1 MFLGLEP
8 IVHLDDMRVVELECA
23 VHEGD
28 VLLEVR
34 DAGLCDD
41 LDGHFLGRIFG
52 EPGALG
58 YFAIRSTTW
67 CFLIVM

>member
-1 MFLGLEP
+1 
-8 IVHLDDMRVVELECA
+8 MRVVELECA

-41 LDGHFLGRIFG
+41 LVSGDG
-52 EPGALG
+52 
-58 YFAIRSTTW
+58 
-67 CFLIVM
+67 